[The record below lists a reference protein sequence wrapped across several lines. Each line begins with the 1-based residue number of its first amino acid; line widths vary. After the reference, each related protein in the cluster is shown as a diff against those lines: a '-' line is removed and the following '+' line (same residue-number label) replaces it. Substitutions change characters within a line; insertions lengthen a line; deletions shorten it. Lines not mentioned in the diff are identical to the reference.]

1 MVIMYILRMLVD
13 VSFFSAFAGLVA
25 VKFGG
30 TGAFWGMLIQCLCFG
45 LSYWGRDKR
54 VLRML
59 LLLPMCL
66 CWVIH
71 RGSLADCILMLP
83 SAAYVIW
90 LVWKNDYALDQD
102 RQRRLFDVFWK
113 VLLVF
118 SLVAL
123 LVGGAKVISAVTVP
137 YAIVM
142 LIGSVL
148 LLRAL
153 RHDPKIY
160 CQKKY
165 QLINVSAVAAVIVA
179 ASLFSSKTFL
189 NACAAVWKA
198 FFGYVIQPI
207 LEFLLDVL
215 LLLIW
220 GIAKLFSMLS
230 FGGKKQETEEI
241 PQMDLSGVEELL
253 DEEFKQKEP
262 SEILRILGIVLLVAA
277 VILLLVLFFRWLN
290 KRDGYAAAQGTSE
303 DEREVLSVSR
313 RQTKKRETTPVRKI
327 RAQYRGF
334 LKWCAGLG
342 ISPERGSTSLD
353 VHRQVDMISE
363 HGAASEQIRE
373 LYIKARYAEIADPD
387 SVRTMKDL
395 CNQVKKAETK

>member
-1 MVIMYILRMLVD
+1 MVIMNVLRMMVD

-25 VKFGG
+25 VKCGG
-30 TGAFWGMLIQCLCFG
+30 SGAFWGMLIQCLCFG
-45 LSYWGRDKR
+45 LSYLGRDKR
-54 VLRML
+54 ALRML
-59 LLLPMCL
+59 FLLPMCL

-71 RGSLADCILMLP
+71 SGSLADCILMIP

-90 LVWKNDYALDQD
+90 LVWKNDYILDQD
-102 RQRRLFDVFWK
+102 RQRHLFDVLWK
-113 VLLVF
+113 ILLVF

-137 YAIVM
+137 YAIMM

-153 RHDPKIY
+153 RHDPKVY

-165 QLINVSAVAAVIVA
+165 QLMNVSAVAAVVVA
-179 ASLFSSKTFL
+179 AGLFSSKTFM

-198 FFGYVIQPI
+198 FFRHVIQPI
-207 LEFLLDVL
+207 LEFLLDGF

-220 GIAKLFSMLS
+220 GIAKLFSMFS
-230 FGGKKQETEEI
+230 FGGKKQEEQEI
-241 PQMDLSGVEELL
+241 PEIDLSGVEELL
-253 DEEFKQKEP
+253 DEEFKQREP
-262 SEILRILGIVLLVAA
+262 SELLRILGIILLVAA
-277 VILLLVLFFRWLN
+277 AIFLLVLFFRWLN
-290 KRDGYAAAQGTSE
+290 KRDGYSAVQSTAE

-313 RQTKKRETTPVRKI
+313 RQAKKRETSPVRKI

-373 LYIKARYAEIADPD
+373 LYIKARYAEVADPD
-387 SVRTMKDL
+387 SVRMMKEL
-395 CNQVKKAETK
+395 CNQVKKTETK

>member
-1 MVIMYILRMLVD
+1 MVIMNILRMLVD
-13 VSFFSAFAGLVA
+13 VSFFGAFAGLVA

-45 LSYWGRDKR
+45 LSYLGRDKR

-59 LLLPMCL
+59 SLLPICL
-66 CWVIH
+66 GWVIH
-71 RGSLADCILMLP
+71 RGSLADCILMIP

-118 SLVAL
+118 TLVAL
-123 LVGGAKVISAVTVP
+123 LLGGAKVVSAVTVP
-137 YAIVM
+137 YALVM

-165 QLINVSAVAAVIVA
+165 QLVNISAVVAVIVA
-179 ASLFSSKTFL
+179 AGLFSSKTFL

-207 LEFLLDVL
+207 MEFLLDIL
-215 LLLIW
+215 LLVIW
-220 GIAKLFSMLS
+220 GITKLFSVFS
-230 FGGKKQETEEI
+230 FGEKKVETEET
-241 PQMDLSGVEELL
+241 PQMDLTGMEEILGE
-253 DEEFKQKEP
+253 DIQMKDP
-262 SEILRILGIVLLVAA
+262 SETLRILGIILLVAA

-290 KRDGYAAAQGTSE
+290 KRDGYAAAQNMTE

-313 RQTKKRETTPVRKI
+313 RQTKKRETSPVRKI
-327 RAQYRGF
+327 RAQYRSF

-342 ISPERGSTSLD
+342 IRPERSSTSLD
-353 VHRQVDMISE
+353 VHRQVDVISE

-373 LYIKARYAEIADPD
+373 LYIKARYAEAADPD
-387 SVRTMKDL
+387 GVRKMKEL
-395 CNQVKKAETK
+395 CNEVKKAEKK

>member
-1 MVIMYILRMLVD
+1 MVIMHVLRMLVD
-13 VSFFSAFAGLVA
+13 VSFFSAFAGLIA
-25 VKFGG
+25 VKCGG
-30 TGAFWGMLIQCLCFG
+30 SGAFWGMLIQCLCFG
-45 LSYWGRDKR
+45 LSYLGRDKR

-59 LLLPMCL
+59 FLLPMCL

-90 LVWKNDYALDQD
+90 LVWKNDYVLEQD

-113 VLLVF
+113 ILVVF
-118 SLVAL
+118 TLVAL
-123 LVGGAKVISAVTVP
+123 LVGGRKVISAVTIP
-137 YAIVM
+137 YALVM
-142 LIGSVL
+142 LIASVL

-165 QLINVSAVAAVIVA
+165 QLINVSAVIGVIVA
-179 ASLFSSKTFL
+179 AALFSSKTFL
-189 NACAAVWKA
+189 NACAAAWKA
-198 FFGYVIQPI
+198 FFEYVLQPI
-207 LEFLLDVL
+207 LKFLLDIF

-220 GIAKLFSMLS
+220 GISKLFSMLS
-230 FGGKKQETEEI
+230 LERKELQEKEVPEI
-241 PQMDLSGVEELL
+241 DLSGMEELL
-253 DEEFKQKEP
+253 DEEFKQREP
-262 SEILRILGIVLLVAA
+262 SEVLRILGIVLLVAA
-277 VILLLVLFFRWLN
+277 VILLLILFFRWMN
-290 KRDGYAAAQGTSE
+290 KRDGYSAAQSTAE

-342 ISPERGSTSLD
+342 ITPERGSTSLD
-353 VHRQVDMISE
+353 VHKQVDLISE

-373 LYIKARYAEIADPD
+373 LYIKARYAELADQD
-387 SVRTMKDL
+387 SVRAMKEL
-395 CNQVKKAETK
+395 CNQVKKAEKK